1 MIKIFEFNFLD
12 IYNKEYRISIY
23 DSEGTTQGEI
33 KLQRYMDKMV
43 LF

>member
-1 MIKIFEFNFLD
+1 MIKLFEFTFLD

-23 DSEGTTQGEI
+23 DSKDI
-33 KLQRYMDKMV
+33 KVRLKAKIYGKMV